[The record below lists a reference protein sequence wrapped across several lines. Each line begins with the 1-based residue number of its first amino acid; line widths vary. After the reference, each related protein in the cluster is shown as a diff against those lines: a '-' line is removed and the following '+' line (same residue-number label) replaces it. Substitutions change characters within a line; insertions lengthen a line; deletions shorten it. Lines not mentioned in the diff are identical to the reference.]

1 MKQLFGAGLI
11 ALLLISIFP
20 AVVAVTGTEDS
31 QTLSLVSSMEDK
43 TGKEI
48 RLMQLEKAITRN
60 IVAGKVAIE
69 KVKANDIDASELE
82 VILTE
87 LEALRL
93 EVKSINPEEEGAVE
107 TFVNIKNEAMELSKE
122 FKEIAADLLAQDDIT
137 AIENE
142 VNDNPELQEY
152 KLRIKEKIQ
161 LKNKESVQKTFDSIG
176 IKNEVLLAKIKNGGV
191 TLAEVK
197 NQIEE
202 KNHRHKAQKGYK
214 SIVFKKTA
222 HSNNNSGAERQCEL
236 QIFEGLSKCR
246 N

>member
-197 NQIEE
+197 NQIE
-202 KNHRHKAQKGYK
+202 
-214 SIVFKKTA
+214 
-222 HSNNNSGAERQCEL
+222 
-236 QIFEGLSKCR
+236 
-246 N
+246 